1 MNFPVS
7 VQSLDRIPN
16 DEYNYKRTVVQRA
29 TVPPPIVIWNLI
41 DFAHVNWVHRKTY
54 NHCKILAQR
63 GNVHLLEYGVK
74 QFFFLKLNF
83 SLKYLMWH
91 EYVRPNIV
99 RHISRSPWGSYSRV
113 EVVVNE
119 IKVGNETH
127 SEIHHTFYMNAPK
140 FLHRFVDYYIDK
152 WSDIL
157 WEEDGSMLM
166 RRKKILE
173 TGFRDHPVDAN
184 VRAVEGFLHA

>member
-1 MNFPVS
+1 MIPSS
-7 VQSLDRIPN
+7 VRALERIPN
-16 DEYNYKRTVVQRA
+16 DEYNFRHTVVQRA
-29 TVPPPIVIWNLI
+29 PVPPEIVIWNMI

-74 QFFFLKLNF
+74 QFFFLRLPISF
-83 SLKYLMWH
+83 KYLMWH

-119 IKVGNETH
+119 ISVGNEIH
-127 SEIHHTFYMNAPK
+127 SEIHHTFYMNAPR
-140 FLHRFVDYYIDK
+140 FLHRVILAYVGK
-152 WSDIL
+152 WSEIL
-157 WEEDGSMLM
+157 WEEDGAMLL
-166 RRKKILE
+166 RRQKVLQA
-173 TGFRDHPVDAN
+173 GFDDHPVDTN
-184 VRAVEGFLHA
+184 VRGVEG